1 MRFVIVEN
9 GTVVNVI
16 EGEVPGS
23 VRSDTANIGDMW
35 DGESFSTPEKTV
47 TLEEKIAELAALR
60 YNKETAGITVN
71 GSEILTDRESQ
82 AMLSGAYCACLI
94 DPARI
99 IDFKGANGW
108 IQLSA
113 SEITII
119 AAAVAD
125 HVQACFT
132 RENELSVLL
141 QSDIDT
147 DITTGW
153 PGSGE

>member
-1 MRFVIVEN
+1 MRFVIIKDGV
-9 GTVVNVI
+9 VVNVI